1 MHDIPV
7 SQFLDSQIKWKVEQ
21 SPDLV
26 LTVLRVLHDV
36 ITIHMNKY
44 ASILLLSALT
54 LVAGCTMEESLI
66 QEEKQTVGNEIT
78 IQATR
83 ESEGDPETRTI

>member
-1 MHDIPV
+1 
-7 SQFLDSQIKWKVEQ
+7 
-21 SPDLV
+21 
-26 LTVLRVLHDV
+26 
-36 ITIHMNKY
+36 MNKY